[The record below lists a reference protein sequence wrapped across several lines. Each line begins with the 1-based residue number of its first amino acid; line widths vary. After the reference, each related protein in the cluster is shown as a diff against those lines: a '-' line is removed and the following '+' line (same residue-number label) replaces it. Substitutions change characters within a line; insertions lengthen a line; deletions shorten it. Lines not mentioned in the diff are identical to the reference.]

1 MLRSHVGAC
10 QETSDVRHPLL
21 GSGRVANGVTWVE
34 QMSSL
39 RMTTTE
45 REAFLAEPHLCALA
59 VEQADRPPLVVPVWY
74 LYDNALVSIH
84 TARGQLKTELLRRA
98 GRFSVCIQTY
108 QVPYRYVSAEGAI
121 VAIEPIPASEREAMV
136 ARYLSL
142 EQGTMYLRRTEA
154 VASDDVAVRMRP
166 ERWRTVDFSR
176 DVDGF

>member
-1 MLRSHVGAC
+1 
-10 QETSDVRHPLL
+10 
-21 GSGRVANGVTWVE
+21 
-34 QMSSL
+34 
-39 RMTTTE
+39 
-45 REAFLAEPHLCALA
+45 
-59 VEQADRPPLVVPVWY
+59 
-74 LYDNALVSIH
+74 
-84 TARGQLKTELLRRA
+84 
-98 GRFSVCIQTY
+98 
-108 QVPYRYVSAEGAI
+108 VSAEGAI